1 MTETGMEV
9 PLQIAFKN
17 LDSSTFIENLI
28 RERAARMERL
38 HANIISC
45 RVVVQV
51 PHRSPESGKPPIGV
65 SVEVEVPGKKRLIG
79 KDEQERH
86 EAKNDQYAVVSRAF
100 EAVERQLKSD
110 ADVKRG
116 DVKRHEGDGETGRIV
131 RLFPNEDYGFIE
143 VRGSTDL
150 YFTRNAVTGGNFDDL
165 EVGTMVEVSRATA
178 EGPMGPQASS
188 VKLLNARRSPAG
200 NA

>member
-1 MTETGMEV
+1 MEV

-65 SVEVEVPGKKRLIG
+65 SVEVEVPGKKMLIG

-116 DVKRHEGDGETGRIV
+116 DVKRHESDGETGRIV

-165 EVGTMVEVSRATA
+165 EIGTMVEISRATA

-188 VKLLNARRSPAG
+188 VKLLNARRSPMG

>member
-28 RERAARMERL
+28 RERAGRMERL

-150 YFTRNAVTGGNFDDL
+150 YFTRNAVNGGNFDDL
-165 EVGTMVEVSRATA
+165 EVGTMVEVSRATT

-188 VKLLNARRSPAG
+188 VKLLNARRSPMG